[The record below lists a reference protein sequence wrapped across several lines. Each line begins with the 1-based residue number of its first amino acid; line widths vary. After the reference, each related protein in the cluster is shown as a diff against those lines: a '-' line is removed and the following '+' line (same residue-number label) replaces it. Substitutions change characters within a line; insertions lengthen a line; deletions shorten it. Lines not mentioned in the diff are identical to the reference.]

1 MYLLPLFDPTC
12 SVAVVV
18 CPPNRADG
26 IALALSEQGFDVERR
41 TAYNEVEAEVREVSE
56 DKGTEEAA
64 RTGECTPSLAPD
76 SDEEEGSLVTPA
88 SEVQEE
94 DADGMAR
101 IADVDIAEKLAG
113 LVLGGLED
121 QIQEACEDAGVC
133 GFELHTIA
141 QA

>member
-1 MYLLPLFDPTC
+1 MSDIDVIKSVSGNTTKLYGWLPGMMCHILHVFGPEKYGGKG
-12 SVAVVV
+12 
-18 CPPNRADG
+18 NIR
-26 IALALSEQGFDVERR
+26 IK
-41 TAYNEVEAEVREVSE
+41 AE
-56 DKGTEEAA
+56 EEAA